1 YNENIIFFF
10 QAEDGIRY
18 RNVTGVQTC
27 ALPISC
33 RTATPS
39 AWSISP
45 LVWPSGCAA
54 PSSASPPR
62 CSCSR
67 RSSSRSTGTPR
78 PTRAASTTRAERPRA
93 THRRAAV
100 PGGPGVHDHADHP
113 AGPGVD
119 SGLRPGVPSERA
131 GDGAVRG
138 RLHDGRPPGHRTAPP
153 HPADPAGCRGLGPE
167 PDDPAAAAMGAAG
180 DPVGPGTLRSTGV
193 GTPGFIGY
201 AVR

>member
-1 YNENIIFFF
+1 
-10 QAEDGIRY
+10 
-18 RNVTGVQTC
+18 
-27 ALPISC
+27 
-33 RTATPS
+33 
-39 AWSISP
+39 
-45 LVWPSGCAA
+45 
-54 PSSASPPR
+54 
-62 CSCSR
+62 
-67 RSSSRSTGTPR
+67 STGTPR

-131 GDGAVRG
+131 GAGAVRG
-138 RLHDGRPPGHRTAPP
+138 RLHADRPPGEGTGPP
-153 HPADPAGCRGLGPE
+153 HPADH
-167 PDDPAAAAMGAAG
+167 
-180 DPVGPGTLRSTGV
+180 PVGPGTLRSTGV